1 MFGLQKWQ
9 LYALAA
15 VAGYFVYKNY
25 FGATA
30 AAPTQSLPAP
40 SPVQQGSAVAA
51 YPNAFY

>member
-25 FGATA
+25 FAPQA
-30 AAPTQSLPAP
+30 AAATSQPLPAP
-40 SPVQQGSAVAA
+40 SPVQQGTAA
-51 YPNAFY
+51 FPSYVN